1 MTTGEM
7 LVYTRK
13 YNDILALP
21 KGKRSVK
28 LAVLMTELEITFK
41 IPMINS
47 DKFNQENP
55 FLMQLY
61 RTISGERTF

>member
-55 FLMQLY
+55 FLMELY